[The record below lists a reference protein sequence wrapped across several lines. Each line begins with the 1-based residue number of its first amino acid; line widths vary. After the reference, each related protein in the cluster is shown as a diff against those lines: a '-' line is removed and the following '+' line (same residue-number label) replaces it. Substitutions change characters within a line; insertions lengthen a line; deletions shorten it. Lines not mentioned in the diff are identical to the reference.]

1 MPQKRT
7 DLPPVCSHNSTSTRQ
22 AAASF
27 NATDSPL
34 MSLSLVQSLRLAAV
48 LEDCSDQLD
57 ILGYTLTVQVG
68 RERGAAAAQERTR
81 LTKLRRDCQ
90 YVKQQISK
98 LHSELEGEQSFTS
111 ILQVVEEEEQRKKAE
126 NMQRE
131 AKMELEQRKRALRRQ
146 QEALQRKTEK
156 LEELYWLTK
165 ELNRQLDEQSL
176 NAAIRRSL
184 VENDTELQLQWA
196 QKKTGQAE
204 RLLEDQLQLLQKQ
217 LEEEARVHE
226 ESEKFLRN
234 RQEVTPPTR
243 LNAVFSEAVVHE
255 FSVLQQQ
262 LQQWQQH
269 TKQMLH
275 EKEEQLNKVCRSRIV
290 NLDKVT
296 EMKRKFAE
304 MEEVVKEEMKE
315 QEKRD
320 QQQARVTAATKL
332 QAWWR
337 GCMVRLGLGGGGDKA
352 KEDKK
357 SKKKKA
363 DKKKKKKK

>member
-1 MPQKRT
+1 
-7 DLPPVCSHNSTSTRQ
+7 
-22 AAASF
+22 
-27 NATDSPL
+27 

-234 RQEVTPPTR
+234 RQEV
-243 LNAVFSEAVVHE
+243 
-255 FSVLQQQ
+255 LQQQ